1 MLLSLMI
8 MINYLSFF
16 MTPYNTLQRIPQ
28 DMRLRPFVRIQSR
41 NSNKHRRS
49 AAVPFL
55 SSACAAVRCQQAQ
68 IA

>member
-8 MINYLSFF
+8 MINYLSFSE
-16 MTPYNTLQRIPQ
+16 TRINFKESPP
-28 DMRLRPFVRIQSR
+28 DMRPCVRNQLR
-41 NSNKHRRS
+41 NSNKHKRS

-55 SSACAAVRCQQAQ
+55 SSACAAVWCQQAQ